1 MSSPRTNARVISVN
15 LAQVRSNP
23 YKHTSITGIDKR
35 PAGGPVHVRAPG
47 TRAGGLGS
55 GLEGDTIGDRAHHGG
70 DDQAVYAYAREDLDH
85 WQEVLGR
92 DLPSG
97 SFGENLTTE
106 GIDINAALVG
116 ERWIVGDRLE
126 LQITDPRIPCSTFRG
141 WIAQRGWLRTF
152 TEAAVPGTYLRVV
165 APGDV
170 AAGDAITVSHRPDHD
185 VTVAL
190 VFRALTR
197 EPELLA
203 SILAADDL
211 PVETRAFAEDR
222 TFEAPQPDGH
232 DDSRTVN
239 VDQGRPKA

>member
-1 MSSPRTNARVISVN
+1 
-15 LAQVRSNP
+15 
-23 YKHTSITGIDKR
+23 
-35 PAGGPVHVRAPG
+35 
-47 TRAGGLGS
+47 
-55 GLEGDTIGDRAHHGG
+55 
-70 DDQAVYAYAREDLDH
+70 VYAYAREDLDR
-85 WQEVLGR
+85 WQAVLGR

-141 WIAQRGWLRTF
+141 WIAERGWLRTF
-152 TEAAVPGTYLRVV
+152 TEAALPGTYLRVV

-170 AAGDAITVSHRPDHD
+170 TAGDAITVSHRPHHD

-197 EPELLA
+197 EPELLG
-203 SILAADDL
+203 SILAATDL
-211 PVETRAFAEDR
+211 TDEARAFAEGR
-222 TFEAPQPDGH
+222 THRGPPTGW
-232 DDSRTVN
+232 
-239 VDQGRPKA
+239 P